1 MAEAE
6 AQDSEPGVPMTVI
19 PIFKHS
25 RTQRDSG
32 AAAELR
38 QLSTMKYT
46 NDNTHS
52 PEASPGVSGRLLAW
66 VIAAGVFTVV
76 AAFVWWAA

>member
-1 MAEAE
+1 MEVE
-6 AQDSEPGVPMTVI
+6 SIQ
-19 PIFKHS
+19 FKPNS

-38 QLSTMKYT
+38 QLSTVKYT
-46 NDNTHS
+46 NDNTPS